1 MNEEF
6 VEVDLDKEYLFQIS
20 EETSNPDYRFAT
32 SVSEWIHDNLEALTD
47 DNDVP
52 IFNKISYMLSTVEP
66 LTTQHL
72 KVCIQSSSSI

>member
-1 MNEEF
+1 MTEEF

-52 IFNKISYMLSTVEP
+52 IFNKRNP
-66 LTTQHL
+66 
-72 KVCIQSSSSI
+72 